1 MIRFGII
8 GQYQSG
14 KSLLINCLLRRY
26 IATVGHG
33 VATTHTVVNYKF
45 SEKEFVTIVYENGN
59 TDIIGIE
66 QFAMLDVNTSVCE
79 INVHLNNLLL
89 KSYELTDMPGFGYDA
104 NDNKA
109 ASKALNSIDVAIVV
123 ASNQKTI
130 GVDSPAYLDFCRLEK
145 YHIPYYFIL
154 NCTDFVSHN
163 KWSPYADINRSIVND
178 YIRLIMQ
185 YKPLSYPFESNQLPI
200 VNLMWYW
207 YSIND
212 ENDTLLQREENRNAI
227 NIHRLYDYSKIEIKQ
242 ASCFN
247 LIEKI
252 FSMEN
257 RAYLE
262 LKREFKEELAKLRD
276 EVCPVGTIQAFAFNR
291 IPKGWMICDGKLLNL
306 EEHHELYQ
314 TIGTT
319 FGGDGKTTFA
329 IPDMRGHFIRGY
341 DNSGKIDAERKFGS
355 KQEDSFQNHLHD
367 FDASMLKLSKDGSH
381 YHRLWCNEYDTVID
395 VSGLASTDKAKRMC
409 YPSNECGSDK
419 TDLGPFAGEH
429 SHELTLTGSPIS
441 SPKQDGNITLNLST
455 ETRPKNVALLYCIKA
470 TSGFNAVE

>member
-59 TDIIGIE
+59 TDTIGIE

-276 EVCPVGTIQAFAFNR
+276 EVCPIGTIQAFAFNC
-291 IPKGWMICDGKLLNL
+291 IPKGWMICDGRSLDL
-306 EEHHELYQ
+306 ETHRELYQ
-314 TIGTT
+314 AIGTT
-319 FGGDGKTTFA
+319 FGGDGKITFE
-329 IPDMRGHFIRGY
+329 IPDLRGRFIRGW
-341 DNSGKIDAERKFGS
+341 SAKFGLVDFGRPFGS
-355 KQEDSFQNHLHD
+355 EQNDALQRHKHN
-367 FDASMLKLSKDGSH
+367 FDIDKLSVNAGGEHKHQVKARKIS
-381 YHRLWCNEYDTVID
+381 ID
-395 VSGLASTDKAKRMC
+395 QGLMSSISVLKWLASSGDD
-409 YPSNECGSDK
+409 G
-419 TDLGPFAGEH
+419 GETTINGVH
-429 SHELTLTGSPIS
+429 THNLTLNANPLSYPIEAKS
-441 SPKQDGNITLNLST
+441 AE
-455 ETRPKNVALLYCIKA
+455 ETRPVNIALLYCIKVDSA
-470 TSGFNAVE
+470 FSEVCDRHEL